1 MLYYLFEY
9 LERAYQLPGASLFS
23 YLTFRSAVAI
33 IFSLLVTAVLG
44 KRIIAMLQHYQMG
57 ESIRDLGLEGQKEKA
72 GTPTMGGLMIIFG
85 TLIPVLLLTK
95 LDNIYIILLIVTT
108 VWMGIIGFADDY
120 LKIKRKDKEGLK
132 GRFKIVGQITLG
144 VIVGA
149 TLYFHPG
156 VTIKQKAI
164 DGESFLQEE
173 KSVKTTIPLLK
184 NNEFDYGDIIAW
196 AGAGARDY
204 AWLIFIPAV
213 IFIVTAVSN
222 GANLTD
228 GVDGLAAGTASIAV
242 LTLGLF
248 AWVSGNI
255 IFADYLNVMY
265 IPQVSEVVVFVAAFV
280 GALVGFLWYN
290 AFPAQV
296 FMGDT
301 GSLTIGGIIAVLA
314 LIVRKELLIP
324 VLCGVFLIE
333 NLSVILQVS
342 YFKFTKKRQG
352 AGKRIFKMAP
362 LHHHYQKLGYHESK
376 IVSRFWI
383 IAIMLAIISLV
394 TLKIR

>member
-9 LERAYQLPGASLFS
+9 LERTYQLPGASLFS

-33 IFSLLVTAVLG
+33 IFSLLVTALLG

-132 GRFKIVGQITLG
+132 GRFKIVGQTTLG
-144 VIVGA
+144 LIVGA

-184 NNEFDYGDIIAW
+184 NNEFDYGDIVAW

-228 GVDGLAAGTASIAV
+228 GVDGLAAGIASIAV